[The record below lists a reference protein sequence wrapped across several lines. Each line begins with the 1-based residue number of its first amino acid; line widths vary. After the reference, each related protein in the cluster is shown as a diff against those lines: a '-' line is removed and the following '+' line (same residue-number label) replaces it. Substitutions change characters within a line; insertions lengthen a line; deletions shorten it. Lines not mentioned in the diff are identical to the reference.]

1 MSSVNKN
8 QFLRAMVS
16 PAGRLARVALGAG
29 LIGLGLGR
37 GQKGWPLAALGLL
50 PLSMGA
56 FDLSAL
62 APLAGLPVQGEQL
75 RDILN
80 DDSDYYTAHIGTL

>member
-8 QFLRAMVS
+8 QFLRAMAS

-56 FDLSAL
+56 FDL
-62 APLAGLPVQGEQL
+62 APLAGLPVQGKQL
-75 RDILN
+75 RGVLN
-80 DDSDYYTAHIGTL
+80 DDADYYMAHIGTL

>member
-1 MSSVNKN
+1 MS
-8 QFLRAMVS
+8 S

-50 PLSMGA
+50 PLSLGA
-56 FDLSAL
+56 LDLSAL
-62 APLAGLPVQGEQL
+62 APLVGLPAQGDQL
-75 RDILN
+75 RDAL
-80 DDSDYYTAHIGTL
+80 DDDADYYVTRIGTL

>member
-1 MSSVNKN
+1 MS
-8 QFLRAMVS
+8 QFLRAMAS
-16 PAGRLARVALGAG
+16 PAGRLGRVALGAG

-56 FDLSAL
+56 FDLCAL

-75 RDILN
+75 RDALT
-80 DDSDYYTAHIGTL
+80 DDTDYYATRIGTL

>member
-1 MSSVNKN
+1 M
-8 QFLRAMVS
+8 AS
-16 PAGRLARVALGAG
+16 PAGRLGRVALGAG

-56 FDLSAL
+56 LDLCAL
-62 APLAGLPVQGEQL
+62 APLAGLPVQGEPL
-75 RDILN
+75 REALT
-80 DDSDYYTAHIGTL
+80 DDSDYYAARIGTL

>member
-1 MSSVNKN
+1 MN
-8 QFLRAMVS
+8 QFLRAMAS

-62 APLAGLPVQGEQL
+62 APLAGLPVQGEHL
-75 RDILN
+75 RDAFN
-80 DDSDYYTAHIGTL
+80 DDEADYYATRIGTL